1 VLCANTFVYYML
13 ELTEYQRERLE
24 LIEHKLKFVTERPLV
39 LCIEGPDHLKPASL
53 YMDEL
58 VALAG
63 GKALSFP
70 DGQDVYD
77 AIAEQNPDIIIVIP
91 TVGSTVSAMSMMPDL
106 LQQPGF
112 AAIKAVK
119 TNRLYIVAKDI
130 YDGGS
135 LDIVDKAELLAEIIY
150 PKQFIFG
157 YEGESW
163 IKFGV

>member
-1 VLCANTFVYYML
+1 MPFNYML

-24 LIEHKLKFVTERPLV
+24 LIEHKLKFVTDKPLV
-39 LCIEGPDHLKPASL
+39 LCIEGPDHLKPASV

-63 GKALSFP
+63 GRALSFP

-91 TVGSTVSAMSMMPDL
+91 TVGSPVSAISMMPEL
-106 LQQPGF
+106 IQQPGF

-119 TNRLYIVAKDI
+119 NNRLYIVANDI
-130 YDGGS
+130 YTNDT
-135 LDIVDKAELLAEIIY
+135 LDIVDKSELLAEIIY

-157 YEGESW
+157 YEGEGW
-163 IKFGV
+163 VKFGV